1 METMGDVLTFTV
13 KTQQEPE
20 VMHENI
26 EIMMCSHCE
35 SPGFFLATD
44 GRLFCVNCRSQ
55 VDAEWGAKIEQPV
68 A

>member
-1 METMGDVLTFTV
+1 MGDVLTFTV
-13 KTQQEPE
+13 KPADKAE
-20 VMHENI
+20 VLHENI

-44 GRLFCVNCRSQ
+44 GRLFCVNCRNQ
-55 VDAEWGAKIEQPV
+55 VDAEWGDKMEKPV